1 MSEMEN
7 AFKQEKQPTSKKEN
21 SIRTEKNFD
30 RVVDLDLLT

>member
-7 AFKQEKQPTSKKEN
+7 AFKQEKQPTSKKGTL
-21 SIRTEKNFD
+21 RTEKNFD